1 MRFNSFSTPKY
12 LESESYD
19 LASQVSKLTVQNSSF
34 GNHLLYMIF
43 SLREDEE
50 DAGNA
55 PLDYFGELSTFVQ
68 YSAQYE

>member
-1 MRFNSFSTPKY
+1 
-12 LESESYD
+12 
-19 LASQVSKLTVQNSSF
+19 
-34 GNHLLYMIF
+34 MIF